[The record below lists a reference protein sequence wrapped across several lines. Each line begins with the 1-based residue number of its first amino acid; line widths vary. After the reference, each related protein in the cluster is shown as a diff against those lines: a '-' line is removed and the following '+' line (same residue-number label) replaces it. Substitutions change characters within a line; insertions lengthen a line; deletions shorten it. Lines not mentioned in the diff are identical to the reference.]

1 MLALA
6 QQMIA
11 IWDEYRH
18 PRNVFADS
26 FDDAILILQKQ
37 KQKTRCLR
45 IYTRR
50 KQDSN

>member
-18 PRNVFADS
+18 QRNVFAYS

-37 KQKTRCLR
+37 KQKDAMSQD
-45 IYTRR
+45 IYPA
-50 KQDSN
+50 